1 MNTQQIHITV
11 STELKAKLLAASA
24 LKYPDFHG
32 RSLATWCRNVLE
44 QAATAELNNQEVNH
58 D

>member
-44 QAATAELNNQEVNH
+44 QAATAELNKEQ
-58 D
+58 

>member
-11 STELKAKLLAASA
+11 SPELKAKLLAASA

-44 QAATAELNNQEVNH
+44 QAANNELNKEQ
-58 D
+58 